1 MKPTKFFLGIQW
13 LVLAA
18 TADAQNI
25 VYDMPARG
33 TYFQITEGTE
43 YADSATLGGT
53 DRLVTEA
60 SLFVFSNLRRT
71 GDVTFSIYA
80 AIPVSPIQPGQP
92 GVPEGALAGYQ
103 PAVNPLASV
112 TLEDFVF
119 AGGVSTEVV
128 FSGIDTLVDDDLFW
142 AVEFEEISNLSGSGL
157 FGPFL
162 GNAGSLTVPGSETDP
177 SRLYSRSEDL
187 FGNAWL
193 VTSVQGQAPI
203 TSSLAVSITAIPEPS
218 VGFLALAG
226 ALGLLRRRRRPKA
239 AGP

>member
-1 MKPTKFFLGIQW
+1 MKPKKLLLGVQW
-13 LVLAA
+13 LILSA

-33 TYFQITEGTE
+33 TYLQITEGTE
-43 YADSATLGGT
+43 YADSATLGGS
-53 DRLVTEA
+53 DRFVTEA

-80 AIPVSPIQPGQP
+80 AIPVSPVLDGQP
-92 GVPEGALAGYQ
+92 GVPEGPLANFQ

-119 AGGVSTEVV
+119 ASGVSTEVV

-142 AVEFEEISNLSGSGL
+142 AVEFEEVSNLSGSGL

-162 GNAGSLTVPGSETDP
+162 GNADNLVPPNSSTDP
-177 SRLYSRSEDL
+177 SRLYSRSEDV
-187 FGNAWL
+187 FGNAWV
-193 VTSVQGQAPI
+193 VTSVQGQPPV
-203 TSSLAVSITAIPEPS
+203 TSSLGVRITAIPEPS
-218 VGFLALAG
+218 VGLLAFVG
-226 ALGLLRRRRRPKA
+226 ALGLLRRRRLQA
-239 AGP
+239 AER

>member
-1 MKPTKFFLGIQW
+1 MKPTKLLLGVQW
-13 LVLAA
+13 LILSA

-53 DRLVTEA
+53 DRFVTEA

-80 AIPVSPIQPGQP
+80 AIPVSPVLPGQP
-92 GVPEGALAGYQ
+92 GVPEGALASFQ

-142 AVEFEEISNLSGSGL
+142 AVEFEEVSNLSGPGL

-162 GNAGSLTVPGSETDP
+162 GNSDSLVLPESTDP

-193 VTSVQGQAPI
+193 VTSVQGQAPV
-203 TSSLAVSITAIPEPS
+203 TSSLAVRITAIPEPS
-218 VGFLALAG
+218 VGFLAFVG
-226 ALGLLRRRRRPKA
+226 ALGLLRRRRLKA